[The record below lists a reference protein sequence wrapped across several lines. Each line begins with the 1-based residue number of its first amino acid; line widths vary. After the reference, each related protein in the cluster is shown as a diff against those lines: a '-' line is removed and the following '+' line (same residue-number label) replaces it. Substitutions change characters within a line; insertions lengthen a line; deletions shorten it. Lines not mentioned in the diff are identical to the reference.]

1 MEKNIIRQK
10 CEKADKADK
19 SGYIITY
26 AHGNITTSDKC
37 EALKIYKSI
46 SGHKTLSVCDGG
58 YIIPLLEE

>member
-1 MEKNIIRQK
+1 MKKNIIRQK
-10 CEKADKADK
+10 CEKADK

-26 AHGNITTSDKC
+26 AHGNITTPDKR

-58 YIIPLLEE
+58 YIIPLLGE